1 MIRMASCSCGQL
13 TAVAE
18 GAPARRSI
26 CHCRACQQRTG
37 SAFGLNATWPVEQ
50 VRIEGE
56 ARSFTRSSDEG
67 FWSRSS
73 FCPLCGSTLY
83 REIERRPGMISI
95 AVGCFADEAFPEP
108 TVEVYGE
115 RRRPWIR
122 FETEKPLAE
131 D

>member
-18 GAPARRSI
+18 GAPVRRSI

-37 SAFGLNATWPVEQ
+37 SAFGLNATWPADQ
-50 VRIEGE
+50 VQIEGE

-73 FCPLCGSTLY
+73 FCPECGSTLY
-83 REIERRPGMISI
+83 WEIERRPGMISI

-115 RRRPWIR
+115 RRRPWVR